1 MVPSSGH
8 NELLDSGLWNSIWPD
23 WMNEIYSFVQHAPS
37 QQKRPAI
44 NFPQS
49 SFHGS
54 SSNPIS
60 TTTTEAAATVTS
72 TTSDQTSTVTDL
84 SAITSALLPNP
95 TSGSNP
101 VITLTTSSPSSTVP
115 NLTIIYAST
124 MSPTDI
130 TLPPFIEEESS
141 NQHEFE
147 IEPPDSSPL
156 DLIITS
162 SESTNTTSTTSMPVV
177 VQAIVNATV
186 NATVVSAGQQPGNST
201 NRDESTAA
209 GTLPFYF
216 HS

>member
-1 MVPSSGH
+1 MVPTSGN

-23 WMNEIYSFVQHAPS
+23 WMNEIYSFVQHAPTH
-37 QQKRPAI
+37 KRPAI

-49 SFHGS
+49 SFHAS

-60 TTTTEAAATVTS
+60 TTTTTSTTEAAPVTS
-72 TTSDQTSTVTDL
+72 TTSDRTSTVTDL

-101 VITLTTSSPSSTVP
+101 VITLMTSSPSSVP

-124 MSPTDI
+124 MSPTD

-141 NQHEFE
+141 NEHEFE
-147 IEPPDSSPL
+147 IEPPDNPP
-156 DLIITS
+156 DLITS
-162 SESTNTTSTTSMPVV
+162 SESTNTTSTTSMPIVI
-177 VQAIVNATV
+177 QAIVNATV
-186 NATVVSAGQQPGNST
+186 NVTVVSAGQQPANLT
-201 NRDESTAA
+201 NRDESTTA